1 LPRDGTGWDSQTKSG
16 KGRGTGQGF
25 EILPQDGPGR
35 DFDSLSR
42 PIPEYP
48 RITKGQKG
56 KKNKK
61 RENLKKKKKLSWD
74 FFCWSCHGTK
84 GQQTRKLFC
93 PRTKGR
99 QDNETFLS
107 WDKGT
112 MGCPVPD
119 CPGMSFYLETLLPT
133 YPNQILYYIS

>member
-1 LPRDGTGWDSQTKSG
+1 MQCDKLKILPRDRTGWDSQTKSG

-35 DFDSLSR
+35 DFDSLSH
-42 PIPEYP
+42 PGISQDN
-48 RITKGQKG
+48 KGEKG

-61 RENLKKKKKLSWD
+61 RENLKKKKLSWD

-99 QDNETFLS
+99 QDKETFLS

-112 MGCPVPD
+112 MGRPVPV
-119 CPGMSFYLETLLPT
+119 CPGTSLGNPSLRPQF
-133 YPNQILYYIS
+133 IS